1 MHMHTL
7 MVEVE
12 GNIGRD
18 DVLEAIKKTPRII
31 TVKAEEGFSS
41 TAKIIEY
48 GRDLGRLR
56 YDINELV
63 VWEESINVLENEIF
77 LMQAVHQESI
87 VIPENI
93 DCIRAMLQM
102 EEDNFKSIEKTNK
115 AMGIQ

>member
-1 MHMHTL
+1 M
-7 MVEVE
+7 
-12 GNIGRD
+12 
-18 DVLEAIKKTPRII
+18 
-31 TVKAEEGFSS
+31 TVKAEEGFTS

-56 YDINELV
+56 YDLNELI
-63 VWEESINVLENEIF
+63 VWEESVNVLENEVF

-115 AMGIQ
+115 ALGIQ